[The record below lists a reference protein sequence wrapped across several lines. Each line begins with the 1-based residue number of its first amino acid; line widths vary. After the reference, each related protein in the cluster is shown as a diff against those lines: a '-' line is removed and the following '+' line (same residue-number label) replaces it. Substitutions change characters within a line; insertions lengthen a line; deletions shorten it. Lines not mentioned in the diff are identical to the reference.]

1 MFTTSYYF
9 SRDSKLR
16 RILKDAQKAKSLRD
30 IDVDGFNEIKESLD
44 LDVEVVH
51 AIESIIDYFDLFF
64 TLSNYVYN
72 IGDLSLEHFKL
83 DVVNVNKYRSV
94 NELLMEVYGFP
105 SVKQVVDSNYNMPL
119 VEFSRKL
126 LIDIIKKKHPNLSNG
141 IYKEKIDL
149 DDTQDDI
156 EIDAENMVGE
166 NSVTFDGEHEWTF
179 EEIET
184 KINRITESYNRAL
197 LVN

>member
-1 MFTTSYYF
+1 
-9 SRDSKLR
+9 
-16 RILKDAQKAKSLRD
+16 
-30 IDVDGFNEIKESLD
+30 
-44 LDVEVVH
+44 
-51 AIESIIDYFDLFF
+51 
-64 TLSNYVYN
+64 
-72 IGDLSLEHFKL
+72 
-83 DVVNVNKYRSV
+83 
-94 NELLMEVYGFP
+94 
-105 SVKQVVDSNYNMPL
+105 
-119 VEFSRKL
+119 
-126 LIDIIKKKHPNLSNG
+126 
-141 IYKEKIDL
+141 L